1 MKSIKI
7 QNKRGNSKVCMKEP
21 RWMTTKRIP
30 LTKRREQESPEKIL
44 QNHKSGR
51 FVVLQILG
59 RGVVMKIS
67 PFAGQGRVQRRS

>member
-21 RWMTTKRIP
+21 RKNNKKNYTNQTQGAGES
-30 LTKRREQESPEKIL
+30 RENFAE
-44 QNHKSGR
+44 
-51 FVVLQILG
+51 VLQILG